1 MVYQEI
7 SLRLSILHCMIYG
20 ELVYDKRFSCC
31 TYMYGYG
38 SDGIKLFG
46 GGDKSCGASVFHEVF
61 GEDLTRPNF
70 FFVELL
76 QCLEFVNLMSKVTIV
91 LTDLGGIQKEV
102 PSLGKPVLVMR
113 DTIERLEALAS
124 GTVHLV
130 GIDYDKIM
138 LEVCILLDDG
148 VAYEKMYHAVNPYG
162 TDKFIVALQMCLLK
176 RFFKDGKICKSKFR
190 I

>member
-1 MVYQEI
+1 
-7 SLRLSILHCMIYG
+7 
-20 ELVYDKRFSCC
+20 
-31 TYMYGYG
+31 MYGYG

>member
-1 MVYQEI
+1 
-7 SLRLSILHCMIYG
+7 MIYG

-46 GGDKSCGASVFHEVF
+46 GVDKSCGASVFHEVF
-61 GEDLTRPNF
+61 GEALTRPNF

-162 TDKFIVALQMCLLK
+162 TDKFIVAFQMCLLK

>member
-1 MVYQEI
+1 
-7 SLRLSILHCMIYG
+7 MIYG

>member
-1 MVYQEI
+1 
-7 SLRLSILHCMIYG
+7 
-20 ELVYDKRFSCC
+20 
-31 TYMYGYG
+31 
-38 SDGIKLFG
+38 
-46 GGDKSCGASVFHEVF
+46 
-61 GEDLTRPNF
+61 
-70 FFVELL
+70 
-76 QCLEFVNLMSKVTIV
+76 MSKVTIV

-162 TDKFIVALQMCLLK
+162 TDKFIVAFQMCLLK
-176 RFFKDGKICKSKFR
+176 RFFKDGKICQSKFR

>member
-1 MVYQEI
+1 
-7 SLRLSILHCMIYG
+7 
-20 ELVYDKRFSCC
+20 
-31 TYMYGYG
+31 
-38 SDGIKLFG
+38 
-46 GGDKSCGASVFHEVF
+46 
-61 GEDLTRPNF
+61 
-70 FFVELL
+70 
-76 QCLEFVNLMSKVTIV
+76 MSKVTIV

-148 VAYEKMYHAVNPYG
+148 VAYEKMYHTAIDHPVS
-162 TDKFIVALQMCLLK
+162 LLH
-176 RFFKDGKICKSKFR
+176 KIDILPQLS
-190 I
+190 

>member
-1 MVYQEI
+1 
-7 SLRLSILHCMIYG
+7 
-20 ELVYDKRFSCC
+20 
-31 TYMYGYG
+31 
-38 SDGIKLFG
+38 
-46 GGDKSCGASVFHEVF
+46 
-61 GEDLTRPNF
+61 
-70 FFVELL
+70 
-76 QCLEFVNLMSKVTIV
+76 MSKVTIV

-148 VAYEKMYHAVNPYG
+148 VAYEKMSQPPGAMTCSAG
-162 TDKFIVALQMCLLK
+162 ISRRK
-176 RFFKDGKICKSKFR
+176 G
-190 I
+190 